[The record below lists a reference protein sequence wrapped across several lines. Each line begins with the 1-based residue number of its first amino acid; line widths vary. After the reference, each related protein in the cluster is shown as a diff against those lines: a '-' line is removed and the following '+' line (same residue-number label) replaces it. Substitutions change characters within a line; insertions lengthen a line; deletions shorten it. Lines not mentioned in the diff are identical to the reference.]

1 MKKLKLKV
9 PFNLHLTINSG
20 QIFLFKKI
28 NDFYYIV
35 NGKNIFKVKQDKHI
49 LYYDFIS
56 KKDLIYFFNLDFN
69 LQKIYDNEKN
79 NFLKSLYKNYFGLG
93 IINQDFFM
101 CIICFIC
108 SQNTSIKKNTK
119 SLNKMCEIFGEK
131 KIIDNNIFYTFPT
144 YLNILQNEK
153 EIKKCSFGYREK
165 YIINLCEKIKNEKNF
180 LQNLKT
186 EKNLLNVFGVGEKV
200 FCCIALFSLKKY
212 DYFPKDVWIKRS
224 LKEIFKVSNK
234 EEEDNLIEN
243 FGEYRGIKQQ
253 YIFEYMR
260 KNYLK

>member
-1 MKKLKLKV
+1 
-9 PFNLHLTINSG
+9 
-20 QIFLFKKI
+20 
-28 NDFYYIV
+28 
-35 NGKNIFKVKQDKHI
+35 
-49 LYYDFIS
+49 
-56 KKDLIYFFNLDFN
+56 
-69 LQKIYDNEKN
+69 
-79 NFLKSLYKNYFGLG
+79 
-93 IINQDFFM
+93 
-101 CIICFIC
+101 
-108 SQNTSIKKNTK
+108 
-119 SLNKMCEIFGEK
+119 MCEVFGEK

-224 LKEIFKVSNK
+224 LKEIFKISNK